1 MQTKKTINSALK
13 PYLPFVSGLANILGG
28 DCEVLLHDTS
38 IPEGSV
44 VACANTHVTGREI
57 GAPMTAFGRQLM
69 QSEKFSDRDGIYN
82 YHAMTEDGRRL
93 KCSVI
98 YLRDKKNKLI
108 GLICVNI
115 DVSRM
120 EQARKFLD
128 EFINPGKPEK
138 TSPDIGISSSA
149 GEMSLGSA
157 KVPPLQDEKFYRGL
171 DDVWAHLFQELRTSI
186 DAPLERLSPAELQSV
201 IAKLD
206 QKGFFLIKGSI
217 NFLAKELGKS
227 RYTIYGYLKKLK
239 SDSADVPEN
248 Q

>member
-1 MQTKKTINSALK
+1 
-13 PYLPFVSGLANILGG
+13 
-28 DCEVLLHDTS
+28 
-38 IPEGSV
+38 
-44 VACANTHVTGREI
+44 
-57 GAPMTAFGRQLM
+57 
-69 QSEKFSDRDGIYN
+69 
-82 YHAMTEDGRRL
+82 
-93 KCSVI
+93 
-98 YLRDKKNKLI
+98 
-108 GLICVNI
+108 
-115 DVSRM
+115 M

-138 TSPDIGISSSA
+138 TSPDIGISSSI
-149 GEMSLGSA
+149 GEMSLNSA
-157 KVPPLQDEKFYRGL
+157 KMPPVQDEKFYRGL